1 MLLTGYE
8 TRVECMLPILF
19 LLLLPTVL
27 PYWLR
32 FQTTCVLVM
41 VTPINEIFKTY
52 MGGGGWGEKDITL
65 QVQVH
70 RTENI

>member
-32 FQTTCVLVM
+32 FQTSRLLVI
-41 VTPINEIFKTY
+41 VNLINEIFKTY

-65 QVQVH
+65 QVH
-70 RTENI
+70 RKENI